1 MGLLRRLFLGSGR
14 LPEPLRGEL
23 IAAGPSIL
31 EEGLYG
37 SITYRHYR
45 APRKRTN
52 WQKVGIAG
60 AIAVTDRRFVV
71 WGNRSKQ
78 VDVPLAD
85 QHLSRLEIGLDGADR
100 LLVAYAAEDFSDDR
114 SGRVEIRLRTPQ
126 ATQIAELLERPSVQ
140 R

>member
-1 MGLLRRLFLGSGR
+1 MGVLRRLFLGSGR
-14 LPEPLRGEL
+14 LPEDLRTEL
-23 IAAGPSIL
+23 LAEGPSVL

-45 APRKRTN
+45 APGKRTN

-60 AIAVTDRRFVV
+60 AIAVSDRRFLV
-71 WGNRSKQ
+71 WGGRSKQ

-85 QHLSRLEIGLDGADR
+85 QHLRQLEIGLDGPDR
-100 LLVAYAAEDFSDDR
+100 LLVAYKAEDFSEER
-114 SGRVEIRLRTPQ
+114 SGRVEIRLRCPS
-126 ATQIAELLERPSVQ
+126 APEVVELLERPSIP